1 MCLRSSKPYWC
12 FKDVNNFKDLWE
24 LWLNWPKEKW
34 RWSMRYKKLKYF
46 WAISVV
52 PLPESLNTTSSTQ
65 SSTSPLQIVKNNTEA
80 PSNAEPNPP
89 HHINYY
95 SNSVSKQTL
104 TTAIPLE
111 SPISRTLYEC
121 TTIIGRASMEG
132 RPWDCGRE
140 KIYEFKL
147 EDSYIMHHSP
157 GQQRKIV
164 VLQTLQ
170 VDQASEKIS
179 S

>member
-1 MCLRSSKPYWC
+1 
-12 FKDVNNFKDLWE
+12 
-24 LWLNWPKEKW
+24 
-34 RWSMRYKKLKYF
+34 
-46 WAISVV
+46 
-52 PLPESLNTTSSTQ
+52 
-65 SSTSPLQIVKNNTEA
+65 
-80 PSNAEPNPP
+80 
-89 HHINYY
+89 
-95 SNSVSKQTL
+95 
-104 TTAIPLE
+104 
-111 SPISRTLYEC
+111 
-121 TTIIGRASMEG
+121 MEG

-147 EDSYIMHHSP
+147 EDSYIMPHSP